1 MLSKKLLYGMQC
13 LHFEFSATEGKRNKK
28 LTEDIMTKLNA
39 AKSKDEVAEAMKRVE
54 EEAKET
60 KRNLEIAQELL
71 QSQGEKNAEDA
82 EGDSKAK
89 EEVTEEATTVEAD
102 PTEMRAE
109 EETVE
114 TIEVIVGTDLTEAIV
129 RAEVLT
135 NPTEVLVLVDDE
147 TNSK

>member
-1 MLSKKLLYGMQC
+1 MKSL
-13 LHFEFSATEGKRNKK
+13 KRKNVQEA
-28 LTEDIMTKLNA
+28 EDA
-39 AKSKDEVAEAMKRVE
+39 DE
-54 EEAKET
+54 
-60 KRNLEIAQELL
+60 
-71 QSQGEKNAEDA
+71 GEKNAEDA
-82 EGDSKAK
+82 EEDSKAK